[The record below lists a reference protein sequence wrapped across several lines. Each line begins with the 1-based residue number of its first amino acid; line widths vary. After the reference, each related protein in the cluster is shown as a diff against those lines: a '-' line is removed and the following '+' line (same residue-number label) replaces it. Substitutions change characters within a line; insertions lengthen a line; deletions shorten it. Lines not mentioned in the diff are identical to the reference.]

1 MAKSKK
7 KFLLTSLALAVPLV
21 VTITSA
27 CSEIGLTSPTTKTDK
42 KKQDAQKETET
53 PETQPGTETSPK
65 TPETQPGPRI
75 KSRDFLEW
83 FAKTPETRPGTETK

>member
-42 KKQDAQKETET
+42 EKQDAQKETKT
-53 PETQPGTETSPK
+53 PRTETSPK
-65 TPETQPGPRI
+65 TPETQPG
-75 KSRDFLEW
+75 
-83 FAKTPETRPGTETK
+83 TETK